1 MQICDGKKAV
11 FQSGIRGSEKYFR
24 IMMGLFPV
32 LLLYCRSSEIVS
44 FLWGVPNIKARKSGL
59 LW

>member
-1 MQICDGKKAV
+1 MQIWDGKKAV

-24 IMMGLFPV
+24 IMMAYFKV
-32 LLLYCRSSEIVS
+32 LQVYCRSSEKVC
-44 FLWGVPNIKARKSGL
+44 LWGVPNKKARKSGL